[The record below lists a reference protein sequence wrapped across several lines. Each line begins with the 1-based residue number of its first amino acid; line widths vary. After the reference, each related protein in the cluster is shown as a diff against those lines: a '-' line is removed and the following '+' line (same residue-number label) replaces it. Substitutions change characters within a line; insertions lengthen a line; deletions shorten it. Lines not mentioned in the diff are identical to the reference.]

1 MVSRSCPDSAVP
13 KPPQLPASSL
23 TSPTCFPPASPA
35 SGTITNTAASSRA
48 PCFLIADLL
57 RSSRRFVPFV
67 EVPGIDVGS
76 VPDGRGERAGIAFDG
91 FIEKRQAVRI
101 APIDPALG

>member
-1 MVSRSCPDSAVP
+1 
-13 KPPQLPASSL
+13 
-23 TSPTCFPPASPA
+23 
-35 SGTITNTAASSRA
+35 
-48 PCFLIADLL
+48 
-57 RSSRRFVPFV
+57 VPFV

-101 APIDPALG
+101 APIDPALGHDPVQEVMTVPETGS